1 MCGIVGYVGP
11 NKATPILL
19 EGIRRV
25 EYRGYDSAGIALM
38 QPGSE
43 IKVLKQIGKIK
54 LLEDLL
60 QTEGT
65 LDHPATVGIAHTRWA
80 THGGATDVDD
90 EGKPKNAHPHLS
102 CGRQVAVVHNGVI
115 ENHVALRKVLIERGH
130 KFISDTDTEVL
141 AHLISEYYTDDPLS
155 AVRSALEK
163 CIGRFGLAVMFR
175 DHPDCLVFAKQG
187 SPVVIGIN
195 DKNREY
201 LIASDTSSIIGV
213 VDEQIFIEDGQIGMI
228 SREEGCQIFDMKNV
242 TISLKVEQI
251 TANLEDIQL
260 DGYPHFM
267 LKEICN
273 QPESLRSTLGGR
285 LDNSHVVLGGL
296 QDHRELLARV
306 QAHFMVAAGTSLYAG
321 MIGEILFQEVS
332 RVYAQ
337 WKNASELANQR
348 LPMFPDNSAI
358 WAITQSGETADLLLA
373 MEKVQEVGLPIFGI
387 PNVVGSSVARKA
399 GRGIYI
405 TAGPEQGVA
414 STKAFTSQVMVLN
427 LLALYL
433 RKLRHITYEPWI
445 DRYMADIK
453 RIPDQISSIIEV
465 KGEIRKIAKFIS
477 GYRNFLYLGR
487 GINYPVA
494 LEGALKLK
502 EISYIHAEGYSSGE
516 MKHGPIALIDRDFMT
531 VVIAPKKDDYYDK
544 IMSNIA
550 EITARKGP
558 VLALANEGDDEIANH
573 VDHVIYVPETTYYL
587 MPLLFVVPLQL
598 LAYYIAVELGRDVD
612 QPRNLAKSVTVE

>member
-11 NKATPILL
+11 NKAVPILL
-19 EGIRRV
+19 QGLNRV
-25 EYRGYDSAGIALM
+25 EYRGYDSAGIALIE
-38 QPGSE
+38 PGSE
-43 IKVLKQIGKIK
+43 IFVLRQIGKIK
-54 LLEDLL
+54 FLEELI
-60 QTEGT
+60 QAEGAM
-65 LDHPATVGIAHTRWA
+65 DHPATVGIAHTRWA
-80 THGGATDVDD
+80 THGGKDDVD
-90 EGKPKNAHPHLS
+90 EKGKPKNAHPLLS
-102 CGRQVAVVHNGVI
+102 CRKRVAVVHNGVI
-115 ENHVALRKVLIERGH
+115 ENHVALRKLLIGRGH
-130 KFISDTDTEVL
+130 KFTSDTDTEVL
-141 AHLISEYYTDDPLS
+141 AHLISEYYTDNPLE
-155 AVRSALEK
+155 AVRSALAK
-163 CIGRFGLAVMFR
+163 CTGRYGLAVMFL

-195 DKNREY
+195 DEDKEY

-213 VDEQIFIEDGQIGMI
+213 VDRQVFIEEGQIGMI
-228 SREEGCQIFDMKNV
+228 SRANGCQIYNMAN
-242 TISLKVEQI
+242 ISISPKVEKI
-251 TANLEDIQL
+251 TATLEDIQL

-285 LDNSHVVLGGL
+285 LSNSHVVLGGL
-296 QDHRELLARV
+296 EDHKELLARI
-306 QAHFMVAAGTSLYAG
+306 QAYFLVAAGTSLYAG
-321 MIGEILFQEVS
+321 MIGEILLQEVS

-348 LPMFPDNSAI
+348 LPKFPDNSAVL
-358 WAITQSGETADLLLA
+358 AITQSGETADLLLA
-373 MEKVQEVGLPIFGI
+373 MDKVQSVGLPIFGI

-433 RKLRHITYEPWI
+433 RRLRHITYEPWI

-453 RIPDQISSIIEV
+453 RIPDQIASIVEG
-465 KGEIRKIAKFIS
+465 KEEIRKIAQAIS
-477 GYRNFLYLGR
+477 HYKNFLYLGR

-494 LEGALKLK
+494 MEGALKLK

-516 MKHGPIALIDRDFMT
+516 MKHGPIALINEDFMT
-531 VVIAPKKDDYYDK
+531 VVIAPKKDDYYSK

-550 EITARKGP
+550 EITTRKGP
-558 VLALANEGDDEIANH
+558 VLALANEGDEEIANH

-587 MPLLFVVPLQL
+587 MPLLFVVPLQF